1 VTTWLTAD
9 SHFGH
14 KLVAHDRGYDF
25 ADEHDAALLRTHAKA
40 FRDGDDIWWLGD
52 MAFDGWKDRVGH
64 ALNVLPGRHHLVL
77 GNHDR
82 AHPLNSR
89 AQDYQA
95 TYFALGFSS
104 VSLFARVSYG
114 GKGAFLSHFPYSG
127 DDGDRADRFAEWRLR
142 DEGKLLFHG
151 HTHGH
156 EVTTTSPAGTTQV
169 HVGLDA
175 WGLRPV
181 TIAEAFDAADAEPG
195 MHLR

>member
-1 VTTWLTAD
+1 MTTWLTAD
-9 SHFGH
+9 PHFGH
-14 KLVAHDRGYDF
+14 KLVAQDRGF
-25 ADEHDAALLRTHAKA
+25 ASADEHDWTILDMFHKA
-40 FRDGDDIWWLGD
+40 FRPTDDIWWLGD
-52 MAFDGWKDRVGH
+52 MAFDGWKDRIQR
-64 ALNVLPGRHHLVL
+64 ALYLLPGTHHLIL

-104 VSLFARVSYG
+104 VSLFARVSYK

-127 DDGDRADRFAEWRLR
+127 DHEDRDDRFAEWRIR

-151 HTHGH
+151 HTHGR
-156 EVTTTSPAGTTQV
+156 EVTTTSPAGTKQV

-175 WGLRPV
+175 WQLRPV
-181 TIAEAFDAADAEPG
+181 TIAEAFAAAG
-195 MHLR
+195 